1 MPGDQ
6 DTSYSLIYAVREGRL
21 ERVRELISSYGL
33 SYSKAWSEG
42 YVLLCDAVENQH
54 REVAK
59 LLLTKGSKV
68 NSKSKKPTNT
78 PLHYAAING
87 DIEIVEML
95 LSRHANI
102 NAENKYGNTPLHNAV
117 ESKKMEIIE
126 LLLKKGA
133 NVNARNS
140 NNLTPFQLAV
150 EEGREEII
158 KLLLQHGANVNS
170 AYSCT
175 YREGYTPLCIAVEE
189 GHEKVVKLLL
199 ECGAKID
206 THDKD
211 GKTVLQ
217 IAVERGHLEIV
228 KVLLKFG
235 AIIDSQD
242 TRGRTA
248 LHIASKAGHEHIV
261 IALLEHGS
269 DINIVSK
276 GNRTVLDFAM
286 AGKHSFYNKSD
297 DSDDDGYYVLGHGIC
312 ACGIISDI
320 LERHMVKMKAADL
333 FVSEKNLCSIS
344 NNDEISSFQNECEVE
359 LARMKSEKVSNT
371 NVSFYDI
378 LTRGIIQLAMYA
390 RNESIVQILTSD
402 DYKIKFPIYA
412 SMINRNFRKGE
423 RRKEL
428 LEQGEIFHFL
438 FNNFPQ
444 LPYDC
449 TEKVFSYLSDEDL
462 RMLIDACKSISISS
476 PNTDINNVVIT

>member
-158 KLLLQHGANVNS
+158 KLLLQHGATVNS
-170 AYSCT
+170 AYTGT

-189 GHEKVVKLLL
+189 GYEKVVKLLLECGAKVDTQDKDSKTALHLAVEKGHEKVVKLLL
-199 ECGAKID
+199 ECGAKVD
-206 THDKD
+206 AQDKD
-211 GKTVLQ
+211 GKTVLH
-217 IAVERGHLEIV
+217 IAVEKGRSVIIEH
-228 KVLLKFG
+228 VL
-235 AIIDSQD
+235 
-242 TRGRTA
+242 R
-248 LHIASKAGHEHIV
+248 
-261 IALLEHGS
+261 
-269 DINIVSK
+269 
-276 GNRTVLDFAM
+276 NRPDVN
-286 AGKHSFYNKSD
+286 NKSNG
-297 DSDDDGYYVLGHGIC
+297 SALNV
-312 ACGIISDI
+312 AVCGSGKEYGKIVENLLQYGFTVNPEDVNNYK
-320 LERHMVKMKAADL
+320 LLHAA
-333 FVSEKNLCSIS
+333 VEK
-344 NNDEISSFQNECEVE
+344 
-359 LARMKSEKVSNT
+359 
-371 NVSFYDI
+371 
-378 LTRGIIQLAMYA
+378 G
-390 RNESIVQILTSD
+390 
-402 DYKIKFPIYA
+402 
-412 SMINRNFRKGE
+412 
-423 RRKEL
+423 
-428 LEQGEIFHFL
+428 
-438 FNNFPQ
+438 
-444 LPYDC
+444 
-449 TEKVFSYLSDEDL
+449 
-462 RMLIDACKSISISS
+462 
-476 PNTDINNVVIT
+476 